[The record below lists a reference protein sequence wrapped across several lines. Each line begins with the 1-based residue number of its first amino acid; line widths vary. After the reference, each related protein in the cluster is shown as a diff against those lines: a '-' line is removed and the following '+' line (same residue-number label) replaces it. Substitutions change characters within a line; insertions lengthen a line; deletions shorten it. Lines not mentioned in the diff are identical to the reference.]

1 MRSRKR
7 TMHIAIIITLTM
19 LVSLVHNT
27 PVDATEPSNV
37 ALVYDFGAQTLT
49 VNVSHYVSNTKTH
62 YIENIEIQNNGF
74 SILNR
79 SYVNQSF
86 DWGMYDTFSVST
98 IVGDN
103 LTVTALCKRGHSV
116 TTWLI
121 VTSTTATNT
130 PPTQTTSPTGGTESP
145 GTPLDAG
152 VAIVA
157 GAAVVIF
164 LIVFFAWLN
173 PDRVPKSLKQLGSR
187 IRPGVDWFG
196 EKLSNIVQQIKT
208 RVPSK
213 E

>member
-1 MRSRKR
+1 
-7 TMHIAIIITLTM
+7 
-19 LVSLVHNT
+19 
-27 PVDATEPSNV
+27 
-37 ALVYDFGAQTLT
+37 
-49 VNVSHYVSNTKTH
+49 
-62 YIENIEIQNNGF
+62 
-74 SILNR
+74 
-79 SYVNQSF
+79 
-86 DWGMYDTFSVST
+86 MYDTFSVST

>member
-1 MRSRKR
+1 
-7 TMHIAIIITLTM
+7 M

-49 VNVSHYVSNTKTH
+49 VNVSKNH
-62 YIENIEIQNNGF
+62 YIENIEILKNGL

-98 IVGDN
+98 VVDDN
-103 LTVTALCKRGHSV
+103 LTVTAFCSKGYSL

-130 PPTQTTSPTGGTESP
+130 PPTETTSPTGGTESP
-145 GTPLDAG
+145 GTPLGAG